1 MQRFALDVIVAT
13 VVVATDVVATVV
25 VVLCTVLI
33 IGHKVRILLHFH
45 SAAVAINLQG
55 AFLAAVDVHVVP
67 SVLVVALLFVVCAVV
82 VVFEIFTQHERQH
95 SGRWINTVIA
105 EA

>member
-1 MQRFALDVIVAT
+1 MSCLFSLCLFFKLNLQRYFAA
-13 VVVATDVVATVV
+13 VATVV
-25 VVLCTVLI
+25 VVLLCAVLI

-67 SVLVVALLFVVCAVV
+67 FVVLFAVVV
-82 VVFEIFTQHERQH
+82 VVFEIFTLNEWQH